1 MSGTT
6 KLVDL
11 GENITNQAFQS
22 SASANDE
29 RDYLSDL
36 PLEMLDM
43 IINNMDL
50 TNALK
55 MGKTSKLYY
64 NLIQNNETRRN
75 KLCQKEFL
83 TDYSKPGLEIELNR
97 MCLFEY
103 PFLNSKQ
110 KFCTKKSNICKFVFG
125 DFSKLEKLN
134 SNNLDGTYT
143 IPEYVKVV
151 TDSRV
156 HFYKAP
162 KDVKILHIPPS
173 VQAIYNLGPVRD
185 SLEKITGM
193 QNVRKIEEGLFR
205 NFTSLTSV
213 ILPDSITSIP
223 IEAFQSCR
231 SLASIIIPDSVRGI
245 GHRAFRDCT
254 SLASITIPDSVTYI
268 GSLAFYGCDSLAS
281 ITIPD
286 SVRHIGT
293 DAFIFCTS
301 LASIT
306 IPDSVTYIGHGA
318 FWGCTSLTSITIPAT
333 FKDGWE
339 NRFSKPIEE
348 YDVTFT

>member
-1 MSGTT
+1 MSGTSD
-6 KLVDL
+6 LVDL

-22 SASANDE
+22 SASENDK

-83 TDYSKPGLEIELNR
+83 TDYSKQGLETKLER

-103 PFLNSKQ
+103 PFLDAEQ
-110 KFCTKKSNICKFVFG
+110 KFCTEQSNICKFVFG

-173 VQAIYNLGPVRD
+173 VQAIYDLEPVIE

-193 QNVRKIEEGLFR
+193 QNVREIKKGLFQE
-205 NFTSLTSV
+205 FTSLTSV
-213 ILPDSITSIP
+213 TLPDSLTIIP
-223 IEAFQSCR
+223 EEAFQSCR

-268 GSLAFYGCDSLAS
+268 G
-281 ITIPD
+281 
-286 SVRHIGT
+286 
-293 DAFIFCTS
+293 
-301 LASIT
+301 
-306 IPDSVTYIGHGA
+306 HGA
-318 FWGCTSLTSITIPAT
+318 FWGCTSLTSITIPAI
-333 FKDGWE
+333 FKNGWE